1 MRMVF
6 GLVLVVGLALAG
18 FAVYMAQGFIS
29 QTQSALDAER
39 AISAKSGPLVEVFVV
54 NKPLNYGDVL
64 TKEDVQV
71 IYWQENALPETIF
84 RDGEVLFP
92 NDGKEL
98 RYVLRQMDMFEP
110 LLATKVTEPG
120 KPAGLTGQLDKGMR
134 AFAIKVDVDSGVSGF
149 LQPGDNVDVY
159 WTGQSP
165 DAGQTA
171 GGEGELTRL
180 IESTVKIVAV
190 DQVTNGERA
199 AAVARTVT
207 VEVSPHQVA
216 RLAQA
221 QATGRLALALVG
233 IGDKTVSAAV
243 EVNSAGL
250 LGIEAQQIV
259 VAEQEKVCTI
269 RTRKGGEAV
278 EIEIPCTN

>member
-29 QTQSALDAER
+29 QTQNALAAEQ
-39 AISAKSGPLVEVFVV
+39 AIRAKSGPLVEVFVV
-54 NKPLNYGDVL
+54 NKPLSYGDVL
-64 TKEDVQV
+64 TKDDVQL
-71 IYWQENALPETIF
+71 IYWPENALPETIF
-84 RDGEVLFP
+84 MDFALLFP
-92 NDGKEL
+92 DDGKEQ
-98 RYVLRQMDMFEP
+98 RYVLRQMDKFEP

-120 KPAGLTGQLDKGMR
+120 QPAGLTGQLDKGKR

-149 LQPGDNVDVY
+149 LQPGDKVDVY

-165 DAGQTA
+165 GI
-171 GGEGELTRL
+171 EGDMTRL
-180 IESTVKIVAV
+180 IENTVKIVAV

-199 AAVARTVT
+199 AAAARTVT
-207 VEVSPHQVA
+207 VEVSPEQVA

-233 IGDKTVSAAV
+233 MGDDTVSARV
-243 EVNSAGL
+243 EVDSAAL

-259 VAEQEKVCTI
+259 IAEQEKVCSI

-278 EIEIPCTN
+278 EITIPCTN

>member
-29 QTQSALDAER
+29 QTQNALDAER

-64 TKEDVQV
+64 TKEDVQL
-71 IYWQENALPETIF
+71 IYWQKNALPETIF
-84 RDGEVLFP
+84 QDVAVLFP
-92 NDGKEL
+92 NDGKEP
-98 RYVLRQMDMFEP
+98 RYVLRQMDKFEP

-120 KPAGLTGQLDKGMR
+120 QPAGLTGQLDKGMR

-149 LQPGDNVDVY
+149 LQPGDKVDVY

-165 DAGQTA
+165 GVD
-171 GGEGELTRL
+171 GELTRL
-180 IESTVKIVAV
+180 IENTVKIVAV

-207 VEVSPHQVA
+207 VEVSPQQVA

-233 IGDKTVSAAV
+233 VGDETVSARV
-243 EVNSAGL
+243 EVDGAGL

-259 VAEQEKVCTI
+259 IAEQEKVCTI